1 MSRLCRLHTKTH
13 GQDGQW
19 AYEEIKSLR
28 YHLSYM
34 TALVIGYVNQ
44 DESVPD
50 DLMLFAKSF
59 IESAPDENRTVE
71 QIIRGA
77 MELVR

>member
-1 MSRLCRLHTKTH
+1 MSRLCRLRNKSH
-13 GQDGQW
+13 GKDGQW

-50 DLMLFAKSF
+50 DMMKFAESF
-59 IESAPDENRTVE
+59 IESAPDEDRTVE

-77 MELVR
+77 MELVK